1 MAKWNVTVRETL
13 FYDFQVDAETEEEA
27 RQKAEDYPVGELEV
41 SEAHDFE
48 VVVLEKVKEET
59 GHGTL

>member
-41 SEAHDFE
+41 SEAQDFE
-48 VVVLEKVKEET
+48 VVVLEKVKE
-59 GHGTL
+59 